1 MWAAC
6 HGGIREKKATPPAF
20 FFVKGLCVQVNE
32 DLMSGL
38 DQETASAV
46 VPLSP
51 ALTSAKNDIKELTL
65 GLDFCTEDLHKS
77 NLGKLESN
85 LK

>member
-1 MWAAC
+1 
-6 HGGIREKKATPPAF
+6 
-20 FFVKGLCVQVNE
+20 
-32 DLMSGL
+32 MSGL

>member
-1 MWAAC
+1 
-6 HGGIREKKATPPAF
+6 
-20 FFVKGLCVQVNE
+20 VNE
-32 DLMSGL
+32 SLRGGVVR
-38 DQETASAV
+38 ETASAV